1 MGALQRHIS
10 EDVYL
15 NLTHI
20 NYILTISLSLAATF
34 YLSKPQQGTARETFY
49 INHILYSCC
58 CFFSIKNNKLKL
70 KSAHFPY
77 SDTEMPCWDW
87 IQLIGMAVILM
98 LVTVNHML
106 HISALQ
112 VSPQQHCDNWNC
124 SSLNGTWLK
133 TYKQVSVSYLWKLV
147 KFTDIMI
154 LNIKYEHKFKVS
166 ADSSFWILGEI
177 ENNHTKEEM

>member
-20 NYILTISLSLAATF
+20 NYILTISLSLATTF
-34 YLSKPQQGTARETFY
+34 YLSKPQQGPARVTFY
-49 INHILYSCC
+49 INHILYSCI
-58 CFFSIKNNKLKL
+58 FFSIKNNKLKL

-87 IQLIGMAVILM
+87 IQLIGMAAILM

-112 VSPQQHCDNWNC
+112 VSPQQHWDNWNC
-124 SSLNGTWLK
+124 SSLKGTWLE

-166 ADSSFWILGEI
+166 VDSSVKNW
-177 ENNHTKEEM
+177 K